1 MPTVRPSPLPLLLP
15 TMRARNYHLLLASQ
29 FLSAFGDNALLWIF
43 LGPLTLQQQSGA
55 ITEETLRLKSAL
67 ITAVLYIP
75 FVLLGPFVGYLND
88 RFAKSHWLA
97 GGNLIKLAG
106 TGIAMFSLA
115 GGRAWETI
123 GYFIVGIGSCA
134 YSPAKYGILPEILP
148 RERLVKANGS
158 VEMFTLIAILTGMIA
173 GAWMVDQLSPL
184 RCYLIVIGVYGL
196 SLLLN
201 LFMDRTPSNPAIR
214 LRASVGEFFAHTRG
228 LFGAPRLARILVGIG
243 VFWAFGVTLKVNFQA
258 WGLDVLR
265 LESNTKIA
273 MLGLWLSLGV
283 MAGSMLAGQ
292 FYRVSDLRAVRRNG
306 VLLTAVVMALGLVE
320 VFAPASLARLNV
332 PVLGSLIWPVVLL
345 LAVTGVAAGLYLI
358 PLNAALQAESDPT
371 KLGKTIAVLNVVDN
385 AAMLVATAL
394 ILVGVHFH
402 YSPSKIFFGLAVLI
416 GGVMLWLRIPEP
428 SATDQTNC

>member
-1 MPTVRPSPLPLLLP
+1 MPKLRPNHILPLPA
-15 TMRARNYHLLLASQ
+15 MRARNYHLLLASQ

-43 LGPLTLQQQSGA
+43 LGPLTRLQRVGE
-55 ITEETLRLKSAL
+55 ITEETLRLKSAAL
-67 ITAVLYIP
+67 TAVLYVP

-97 GGNLIKLAG
+97 GGNLIKLFG
-106 TGIAMFSLA
+106 TAIAMLSLT

-158 VEMFTLIAILTGMIA
+158 VEMLTLIAILTGMIA

-258 WGLDVLR
+258 WGLEVLK
-265 LESNTKIA
+265 LESNTQIA
-273 MLGLWLSLGV
+273 LLGLWLSLGV
-283 MAGSMLAGQ
+283 MAGSMISGQ
-292 FYRVSDLRAVRRNG
+292 LYRVSDLRAVRRNG
-306 VLLTAVVMALGLVE
+306 VLLTAAVMALGLVE
-320 VFAPASLARLNV
+320 ILAPASLSRMTV
-332 PVLGSLIWPVVLL
+332 PVFGSLIWPVVVVLV
-345 LAVTGVAAGLYLI
+345 AAGTAAGLYLI
-358 PLNAALQAESDPT
+358 PLNAALQAESDPR
-371 KLGKTIAVLNVVDN
+371 KLGKTIAVQNVVDN
-385 AAMLVATAL
+385 SAMIAATAL
-394 ILVGVHFH
+394 ILAGVHFD
-402 YSPSKIFFGLAVLI
+402 YSPSKIFLGLAALI
-416 GGVMLWLRIPEP
+416 GGTLLWLRIPEP
-428 SATDQTNC
+428 ATSPRTDC

>member
-1 MPTVRPSPLPLLLP
+1 
-15 TMRARNYHLLLASQ
+15 MRARNYHLLLASQ

-43 LGPLTLQQQSGA
+43 LGPLTRLQRVGE
-55 ITEETLRLKSAL
+55 ITEETLRLKSAAL
-67 ITAVLYIP
+67 TAVLYVP

-97 GGNLIKLAG
+97 GGNLIKLFG
-106 TGIAMFSLA
+106 TAIAMLSLT

-158 VEMFTLIAILTGMIA
+158 VEMLTLIAILTGMIA

-258 WGLDVLR
+258 WGLEVLK
-265 LESNTKIA
+265 LESNTQIA
-273 MLGLWLSLGV
+273 LLGLWLSLGV
-283 MAGSMLAGQ
+283 MAGSMISGQ
-292 FYRVSDLRAVRRNG
+292 LYRVSDLRAVRRNG
-306 VLLTAVVMALGLVE
+306 VLLTAAVMALGLVE
-320 VFAPASLARLNV
+320 ILAPASLSRMTV
-332 PVLGSLIWPVVLL
+332 PVFGSLIWPVVVVLV
-345 LAVTGVAAGLYLI
+345 AAGTAAGLYLI
-358 PLNAALQAESDPT
+358 PLNAALQAESDPR
-371 KLGKTIAVLNVVDN
+371 KLGKTIAVQNVVDN
-385 AAMLVATAL
+385 SAMIAATAL
-394 ILVGVHFH
+394 ILAGVHFD
-402 YSPSKIFFGLAVLI
+402 YSPSKIFLGLAALI
-416 GGVMLWLRIPEP
+416 GGMLLWLRIPEP
-428 SATDQTNC
+428 ATSPRTDC

>member
-1 MPTVRPSPLPLLLP
+1 
-15 TMRARNYHLLLASQ
+15 MRARNYHLLLASQ

-43 LGPLTLQQQSGA
+43 LGPLTRLQRVGE
-55 ITEETLRLKSAL
+55 ITEETLRLKSAAL
-67 ITAVLYIP
+67 TAVLYVP

-97 GGNLIKLAG
+97 GGNLIKLFG
-106 TGIAMFSLA
+106 TAIAMLSLT

-158 VEMFTLIAILTGMIA
+158 VEMLTLIAILTGMIA

-258 WGLDVLR
+258 WGLEVLK
-265 LESNTKIA
+265 LESNTQIA
-273 MLGLWLSLGV
+273 LLGLWLSLGV
-283 MAGSMLAGQ
+283 MAGSMISGQ
-292 FYRVSDLRAVRRNG
+292 LYRVSDLRAVRRNG
-306 VLLTAVVMALGLVE
+306 VLLTAAVMALGLVE
-320 VFAPASLARLNV
+320 ILAPASLSRMTV
-332 PVLGSLIWPVVLL
+332 PVFGSLIWPVVVVLV
-345 LAVTGVAAGLYLI
+345 AAGTAAGLYLI
-358 PLNAALQAESDPT
+358 PLNAALQAESDPR
-371 KLGKTIAVLNVVDN
+371 KLGKTIAVQNVVDN
-385 AAMLVATAL
+385 SAMIAATAL
-394 ILVGVHFH
+394 ILAGVHFD
-402 YSPSKIFFGLAVLI
+402 YSPSKIFLGLAALI
-416 GGVMLWLRIPEP
+416 GGTLLWLRIPEP
-428 SATDQTNC
+428 ATSPRTDC

>member
-1 MPTVRPSPLPLLLP
+1 MPKLRPNHILPLPA
-15 TMRARNYHLLLASQ
+15 MRARNYHLLLASQ

-43 LGPLTLQQQSGA
+43 LGPLTRLQRVGE
-55 ITEETLRLKSAL
+55 ITEETLRLKSAAL
-67 ITAVLYIP
+67 TAVLYVP

-97 GGNLIKLAG
+97 GGNLIKLFG
-106 TGIAMFSLA
+106 TAIAMLSLT

-158 VEMFTLIAILTGMIA
+158 VEMLTLIAILTGMIA

-258 WGLDVLR
+258 WGLEVLE
-265 LESNTKIA
+265 LESNTQIA
-273 MLGLWLSLGV
+273 LLGLWLSLGV
-283 MAGSMLAGQ
+283 MAGSMISGQ
-292 FYRVSDLRAVRRNG
+292 LYRVSDLRAVRRNG
-306 VLLTAVVMALGLVE
+306 VLLTAAVMALGLVE
-320 VFAPASLARLNV
+320 ILAPASLSRMTV
-332 PVLGSLIWPVVLL
+332 PVFGSLIWPVVVVLV
-345 LAVTGVAAGLYLI
+345 AAGTAAGLYLI
-358 PLNAALQAESDPT
+358 PLNAALQAESDPR
-371 KLGKTIAVLNVVDN
+371 KLGKTIAVQNVVDN
-385 AAMLVATAL
+385 SAMIAATAL
-394 ILVGVHFH
+394 ILAGVHFD
-402 YSPSKIFFGLAVLI
+402 YSPSKIFLGLAALI
-416 GGVMLWLRIPEP
+416 GGTLLWLRIPEP
-428 SATDQTNC
+428 ATSPRTDC

>member
-1 MPTVRPSPLPLLLP
+1 
-15 TMRARNYHLLLASQ
+15 MRARNYHLLLASQ

-43 LGPLTLQQQSGA
+43 LGPLTRLQRVGE
-55 ITEETLRLKSAL
+55 ITEETLRLKSAAL
-67 ITAVLYIP
+67 TAVLYVP

-97 GGNLIKLAG
+97 GGNLIKLFG
-106 TGIAMFSLA
+106 TAIAMLSLT

-158 VEMFTLIAILTGMIA
+158 VEMLTLIAILTGMIA

-214 LRASVGEFFAHTRG
+214 FRASVGEFFAHTRG

-243 VFWAFGVTLKVNFQA
+243 VFWAFGVTLKVNFQP
-258 WGLDVLR
+258 WGLEVLK
-265 LESNTKIA
+265 LESNTQIA
-273 MLGLWLSLGV
+273 LLGLWLSLGV
-283 MAGSMLAGQ
+283 MAGSMISGQ
-292 FYRVSDLRAVRRNG
+292 LYRVSDLRAVRRNG
-306 VLLTAVVMALGLVE
+306 VLLTAAVMALGLVE
-320 VFAPASLARLNV
+320 ILAPASLSRMTV
-332 PVLGSLIWPVVLL
+332 PVFGSLIWPVVVVLV
-345 LAVTGVAAGLYLI
+345 AAGTAAGLYLI
-358 PLNAALQAESDPT
+358 PLNAALQAESDPR
-371 KLGKTIAVLNVVDN
+371 KLGKTIAVQNVVDN
-385 AAMLVATAL
+385 SAMIAATAL
-394 ILVGVHFH
+394 ILAGVHFD
-402 YSPSKIFFGLAVLI
+402 YSPSKIFLGLAALI
-416 GGVMLWLRIPEP
+416 GGMLLWLRIPEP
-428 SATDQTNC
+428 ATSPRTDC